1 MQIQSILAPRR
12 TLCGVEGGSKKRTLE
27 ILANQIAQDIPTLNA
42 DDLFRRL
49 IARERLG
56 STGLGHGI
64 AIPHCRIENCTG
76 TVGALIKLQKPVD
89 FDAIDGE
96 PVDIVFALLVPEEA
110 TDDHL
115 QILATLAGLFSDQ
128 AFRKQLRRANSDEE
142 LYQLTVSG
150 ALAA

>member
-1 MQIQSILAPRR
+1 MQIQSFLAPRR
-12 TLCGVEGGSKKRTLE
+12 TLCGVEGASKKRVLQTL
-27 ILANQIAQDIPTLNA
+27 AQQIANDLPTLDA
-42 DDLFRRL
+42 DDLFSRL
-49 IARERLG
+49 VARERLG

-76 TVGALIKLQKPVD
+76 TVGALLTLQHPID

-115 QILATLAGLFSDQ
+115 QTLATLAGLFNEPS
-128 AFRKQLRRANSDEE
+128 FRQRLRNCSSDED
-142 LYQLTVSG
+142 LYQQAINGTE
-150 ALAA
+150 AA

>member
-27 ILANQIAQDIPTLNA
+27 ILANLIAQDIPTLNA

-76 TVGALIKLQKPVD
+76 TVGALIKLAHPVD

-115 QILATLAGLFSDQ
+115 QILATLAGLFSDTE
-128 AFRKQLRRANSDEE
+128 FRNQLRRATSDEE
-142 LYQLTVSG
+142 LCQMAING